1 MQIRFLKIKSRKMKK
16 TKYILIVSLISAQ
29 LFSGCKKYLDINSDP
44 DTPQTP
50 DPSSVFPAM
59 LSGIP
64 RGVQFDARYIGKYIQ
79 NFVTSSTSRA
89 ESERNW
95 DIHGHFNYPNISDIG
110 GDIWRQTYYGLGANL
125 NYIIDQG
132 IRNEQWDHVGAG
144 YALKAYIFQSCA
156 DVYGQIIYTDA
167 FKENTSVFRFD
178 DQELVYKG
186 VDSLAKL
193 ALHYLSRA
201 EQPSTAQPLSKGD
214 FVYNGDKSKWL
225 KFANGILARN
235 FHRAA
240 NKTSGYQADS
250 AIYYAERAMKSVNDD
265 FVIPFDATKNDDSN
279 FFGTYRDNL
288 TFFRQSNFIVQL
300 LDGTILAGARNVANR
315 DPRIRHLLSVSADSV
330 YRGLDP
336 GAASAGSGRT
346 QVPVLWGD
354 SLTINPSATR
364 FDPTRGKYLF
374 RDKVV
379 FPIMTY
385 SEILFLIAE
394 AQFIKK
400 NNGAAFTAYQD
411 GIKAHFD
418 FINRATFPRGN
429 NPLFNVTTISTA
441 ERNAY
446 MASANVKQTAA
457 TLTISDIMLQK
468 YIAQWAWNFVESWVD
483 LRRYNYLEVDPATN
497 KKVFNGYFDP
507 TGILPA
513 TNNGKLAMRIRPRY
527 NSEYVWNRPELERIG
542 ATNPDYHTYPMWFSI
557 K

>member
-1 MQIRFLKIKSRKMKK
+1 MKK
-16 TKYILIVSLISAQ
+16 AKYILIVSLISAQ

-59 LSGIP
+59 LAGIP

-79 NFVTSSTSRA
+79 NFVTSSTARA

-125 NYIIDQG
+125 NYIINEG

-144 YALKAYIFQSCA
+144 YALKAFMFQSCA

-186 VDSLAKL
+186 VDSLCRA
-193 ALHYLSRA
+193 ALNYLSRA
-201 EQPSTAQPLSKGD
+201 EQPSAAIPLSKGD
-214 FVYNGDKSKWL
+214 FVYGGDKAKWI
-225 KFANGILARN
+225 KFTNGLLARN

-240 NKTSGYQADS
+240 NKTSGYLADS
-250 AIYYAERAMKSVNDD
+250 AIYYAQRAMTSINDD
-265 FVIPFDATKNDDSN
+265 FLIPFDATKSDDSN
-279 FFGTYRDNL
+279 FFGTFRDNFS
-288 TFFRQSNFIVQL
+288 FFRQSNFIVQL
-300 LDGTILAGARNVANR
+300 LDGTLLAGARTFPNR
-315 DPRIRHLLSVSADSV
+315 DPRIKHMLSASQDTSNGNGG

-336 GAASAGSGRT
+336 GAANAGSGRS
-346 QVPVLWGD
+346 QVAVPWGD
-354 SLTINPSATR
+354 SLYANPSASR
-364 FDPTRGKYLF
+364 FDPTKGKYLF

-385 SEILFLIAE
+385 SEMLFLIAE
-394 AQFIKK
+394 ANFIKK
-400 NNGAAFTAYQD
+400 NNAAAFTAYQD

-418 FINRATFPRGN
+418 FINRSTFPRGN
-429 NPLFNVTTISTA
+429 SVLFNTQTISTA
-441 ERNAY
+441 ERTAY
-446 MASANVKQTAA
+446 LASPNVKQTAA
-457 TLTISDIMLQK
+457 TLTISDIILQK
-468 YIAQWAWNFVESWVD
+468 YIALWGWNFVETWVD
-483 LRRYNYLEVDPATN
+483 LRRYNYLETDPATN
-497 KKVFNGYFDP
+497 KKVYNGYFDP
-507 TGILPA
+507 TGILPS